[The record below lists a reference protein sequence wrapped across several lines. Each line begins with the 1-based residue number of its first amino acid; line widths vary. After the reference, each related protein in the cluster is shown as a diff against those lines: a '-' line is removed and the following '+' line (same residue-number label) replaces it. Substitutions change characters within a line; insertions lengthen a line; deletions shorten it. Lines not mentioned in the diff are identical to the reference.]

1 MVVERVD
8 ESIIE
13 DEVWKYKNIKID
25 FSTYT
30 FWVDDIGD
38 ELTHL
43 NIELLKLF
51 LSSKGKVLTRE
62 IIKERIWGEERLIND
77 RNVDFQVWLLR
88 KKLGLS
94 KSELISIRSVGY
106 KLNLRVQ

>member
-1 MVVERVD
+1 MGVEGIN
-8 ESIIE
+8 EIIT
-13 DEVWKYKNIKID
+13 DGGVWSYKNIKVD

-30 FWVDDIGD
+30 AFVNGIKT
-38 ELTHL
+38 EMTYL
-43 NIELLKLF
+43 NMELLKLF
-51 LSSKGKVLTRE
+51 LSSRGKVLTRE